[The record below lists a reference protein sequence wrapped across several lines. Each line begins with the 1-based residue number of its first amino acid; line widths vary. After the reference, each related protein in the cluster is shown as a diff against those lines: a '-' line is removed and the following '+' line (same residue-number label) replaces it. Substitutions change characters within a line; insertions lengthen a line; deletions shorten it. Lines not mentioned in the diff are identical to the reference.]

1 MVADNSN
8 GSVVAS
14 SAAANETVGTG
25 HGKSVGTVD
34 NTAVDGLVAVGLEQS
49 VLSRQEVQ
57 LVPLWVEV
65 QPVEVQL
72 VEVQPW
78 PWEWVYW

>member
-1 MVADNSN
+1 M
-8 GSVVAS
+8 VAS
-14 SAAANETVGTG
+14 SAASKETV
-25 HGKSVGTVD
+25 GKSVGTVD

-49 VLSRQEVQ
+49 VLPRQEVQ

-65 QPVEVQL
+65 QSVEVQP

-78 PWEWVYW
+78 PWE